1 MKIAV
6 RCLFHKPVTPNFLIV
21 ELQGQEWTKF
31 LWADKYE
38 RIRIIQPFITK
49 PCPSLREIAWIL
61 LDGLKDSEM
70 MDLELACK
78 ELMCEEYRGLQ
89 FNDNKENEDE
99 K

>member
-6 RCLFHKPVTPNFLIV
+6 RCLFHKPVRPNFLIV
-21 ELQGQEWTKF
+21 DLEGQEWTHF

-38 RIRIIQPFITK
+38 RTRIIQPFITK
-49 PCPSLREIAWIL
+49 PCPSIRDIAWIP
-61 LDGLKDSEM
+61 LDALKDSEM

-78 ELMCEEYRGLQ
+78 ELMCEEYRDLQ
-89 FNDNKENEDE
+89 FNDKEDE